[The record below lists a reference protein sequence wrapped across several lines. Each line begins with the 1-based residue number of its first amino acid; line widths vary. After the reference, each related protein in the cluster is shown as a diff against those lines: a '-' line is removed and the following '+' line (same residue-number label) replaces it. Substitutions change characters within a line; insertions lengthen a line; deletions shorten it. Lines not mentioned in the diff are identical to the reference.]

1 MRWARLKIEREGK
14 GRSFVLNILAG
25 GRSYEVPIS
34 LEIILWV
41 VRIFLVEES
50 FRNEVA
56 EQKVVEECNP
66 RTKRSVVE
74 G

>member
-25 GRSYEVPIS
+25 GRSYEVSIS

-41 VRIFLVEES
+41 VRICLVEES

-56 EQKVVEECNP
+56 ERKVVEECNP
-66 RTKRSVVE
+66 GTRRSVVE